1 MFLEDISGR
10 SAVDFGLECTSKNFM
25 YYVHSL
31 RTNLQA
37 ACLVRTLLFHFNNV
51 LYCRYQEAA
60 LLPTTFLLQYC
71 TWRSWYEDVNL
82 QLLNELKAR
91 RYHER

>member
-37 ACLVRTLLFHFNNV
+37 ACLVQTLYFTLIMYCIVDTKRLLFCLLLSSFSIV
-51 LYCRYQEAA
+51 PGEAA
-60 LLPTTFLLQYC
+60 G
-71 TWRSWYEDVNL
+71 
-82 QLLNELKAR
+82 
-91 RYHER
+91 